1 MSAMSAG
8 AYYPLFADL
17 HGRRCV
23 VVGGGVVAQRKVTT
37 LLDYGAAITV
47 VSPTATTRLLAY
59 ARRGRVRYLARAF
72 RPADLRGAWLVYAA
86 TDDQRINESVYRTA
100 SRLRIFTNVVD
111 QKPLCSFIAPA
122 IVKRGD
128 LVIAISTGGMSPAV
142 AKRLRRELTAYV
154 GADYARML
162 KLLGGLREAAKSRLP
177 SSQARKRYFDRLVGG
192 RVFKLVRAGKTSAA
206 RREALALLGASNHN
220 GS

>member
-1 MSAMSAG
+1 MGAG

-23 VVGGGVVAQRKVTT
+23 VVGGGMVAQRKVTT

-47 VSPTATTRLLAY
+47 VSPTATKRLLAD
-59 ARRGRVRYLARAF
+59 ARQGRVRYLARAF
-72 RPADLRGAWLVYAA
+72 RQTDLRRAWLVYAA
-86 TDDQRINESVYRTA
+86 TDDQRVNERVYRTA
-100 SRLRIFTNVVD
+100 TRLRVFANVVD

-142 AKRLRRELTAYV
+142 AKRLRRELTAHV
-154 GADYARML
+154 GVDYARML
-162 KLLGGLREAAKSRLP
+162 KLLGSLRGVAKSRLP
-177 SSQARKRYFDRLVGG
+177 TFQARRRYFDRLVGG

-206 RREALALLGASNHN
+206 RREALALLDASSHN

>member
-1 MSAMSAG
+1 MSEQV
-8 AYYPLFADL
+8 YYPLFADL

-23 VVGGGVVAQRKVTT
+23 VVGGGMVAQRKVTT

-47 VSPTATTRLLAY
+47 VSPTATRRLLAY
-59 ARRGRVRYLARAF
+59 ARRGTVRYLARAF
-72 RPADLRGAWLVYAA
+72 RPADLRRAWLVYAA
-86 TDDQRINESVYRTA
+86 TDDQRINKLVYRTA
-100 SRLRIFTNVVD
+100 TRLRLFTNVVD

-128 LVIAISTGGMSPAV
+128 LVIAISTSGMSPAV
-142 AKRLRRELTAYV
+142 AKRLRRELTAHV

-162 KLLGGLREAAKSRLP
+162 KLLGSLREAAKIRLP
-177 SSQARKRYFDRLVGG
+177 NFQARRRYFDRLVGG
-192 RVFKLVRAGKTSAA
+192 RVFALVRTGKTHAA
-206 RREALALLGASNHN
+206 RREALALLDASSHN